1 MTTRPRLTVLG
12 TGYLGI
18 THAACM
24 AYQGLEVLGVDTD
37 PEKVARLSRGELPVF
52 EPQLGELLRDSLDS
66 GKLSFTTSYQQAAAF
81 GDVHFIC
88 VGTPQRHDGNGADL
102 TQVDACVSALAP
114 LLTRPCLVV
123 GKSTVPA
130 GTAAA
135 IAADIARRAP
145 AGESVEVCW
154 NPEFLREG
162 HAVQDTLTPD
172 RIVVGVASPR
182 GEAVIRDIYAGQLAA
197 GVPLYVT
204 DLATAELA
212 KVAANAFLATKISF
226 INAMAEVCDA
236 AEADV
241 TVLGSVLGSDPRI
254 GPAFLNPGLGFGGG
268 CLPKDIR
275 AFMARASELGA
286 DGAAGLLREV
296 DTINLR
302 RRAWV
307 AELACEL
314 IGGSP
319 AGEQVC
325 VLGAAFKP
333 GSDDVR
339 DSPALDVAQIL
350 HGMGACVVVY
360 DPVAIDNARRAC
372 PELRYAASAREAAT
386 GAQVVLVLTEWPEFG
401 QIDPAELGEV
411 AAPQRAVIDARHA
424 LDRQRWQAAG
434 WDYRAPGVPAASAVP
449 TVSRAATAPYPE
461 LIGMSDTA
469 SFQADQRRH
478 GSLAER
484 SLEVCWNPNVHSI
497 NQESKSW

>member
-1 MTTRPRLTVLG
+1 MTGRLRLTVLG

-24 AYQGLEVLGVDTD
+24 AHLGFEVIGVDTD
-37 PEKVARLSRGELPVF
+37 REKVARLSSGELPVF
-52 EPQLGELLRDSLDS
+52 EPGLGDLLRDGLAC
-66 GKLSFTTSYQQAAAF
+66 GRLSFTTSYEDAAAV

-88 VGTPQRHDGNGADL
+88 VGTPQRHDGHGADL
-102 TQVDACVSALAP
+102 TQVEACVTALAP

-135 IAADIARRAP
+135 IAAEIARRAP
-145 AGESVEVCW
+145 AGTSAELCW

-162 HAVQDTLTPD
+162 HAVDDTLTPD
-172 RIVVGVASPR
+172 RIVAGVTSPR
-182 GEAVIRDIYAGQLAA
+182 GEAIMREVYARQLAS

-212 KVAANAFLATKISF
+212 KAAANAFLATKISF

-236 AEADV
+236 AGADV

-286 DGAAGLLREV
+286 EGPVRLLREV
-296 DTINLR
+296 ETINLR

-314 IGGSP
+314 IDGSP
-319 AGEQVC
+319 AGAQVC

-350 HGMGACVVVY
+350 HGTGACVTVY
-360 DPVAIDNARRAC
+360 DPVAMDNARRSC

-401 QIDPAELGEV
+401 QIDPAELSEV
-411 AAPQRAVIDARHA
+411 AAPRRAVIDARHA

-434 WDYRAPGVPAASAVP
+434 WHYRAPGVPSASAIP
-449 TVSRAATAPYPE
+449 SVSRAATAPYPE
-461 LIGMSDTA
+461 LIGTTE
-469 SFQADQRRH
+469 
-478 GSLAER
+478 ER
-484 SLEVCWNPNVHSI
+484 SRSAG
-497 NQESKSW
+497 S